1 MTDNVR
7 ITLDTADLK
16 AGVAALGARFPVAL
30 TRALSRTATSARALM
45 VQEIAADT
53 GLGANKVRAAIA
65 INKYGK
71 TAVQVEAKGK
81 RIPLIEFGARGPEPS
96 RGKGRGVSYRL
107 PTGRGNA
114 PHAFIATM
122 PTGHRGV
129 FERKPNAE
137 HKKAH
142 KGGRTMLPI
151 RELFGPSIVN
161 VFRKFLPDGAKRA
174 TEALRT
180 NLQHEVQFALT
191 RR

>member
-1 MTDNVR
+1 MTLN
-7 ITLDTADLK
+7 TADLM
-16 AGVAALGARFPVAL
+16 AGIAAIGSRFPSAL
-30 TRALSRTATSARALM
+30 SRALSRTATSTRALM
-45 VQEIAADT
+45 VQNIAADT
-53 GLGANKVRAAIA
+53 GLTSRKVRDSIA
-65 INKYGK
+65 INKYGSE
-71 TAVQVEAKGK
+71 AVQVEAKGT

-122 PTGHRGV
+122 PSGHRGV

-137 HKKAH
+137 HKRAA

-151 RELFGPSIVN
+151 RELKGPSIVN
-161 VFRKFLPDGAKRA
+161 VFKKFLPDGAKRA
-174 TEALRT
+174 QEVLST
-180 NLQHEVQFALT
+180 NLRHEIQYVLS